1 MAALEKVVGWDPA
14 WIKAVSGLHYK
25 TVRGAIA
32 SEVLPWL
39 WLGRGEFAV
48 FDDLEGGPTDQLLEK
63 AGITAVV
70 TVANDTPQVERAM
83 KSYGAKYE
91 WLHLE
96 VGDFGTDQVSGG
108 MSRYFA
114 RAFAFIDSAKDHD
127 GGRVFVHCANGSN
140 RSPTLTIAYMVHT
153 GLTLPLAYLHVLSH
167 RPHISPLPDNQAALR
182 VWVDPTPKGAAP
194 VQVGQMLV
202 GQMPAPFD
210 FGAAKVEAKKN
221 WKRVNGLAGSGRRL
235 GQSAAPPGVGA
246 AKRRGSKKKK
256 KKKLTTDFG
265 KQMYLEAL
273 HHPADDG
280 TSEWTLAV
288 GSLCD
293 LKTGGKWA
301 SERVGAGERPSAV
314 ILEFHAA
321 KPGVKCRG
329 AWCIV
334 FESEGNKMH
343 ARVPVSR
350 IRVPRR

>member
-1 MAALEKVVGWDPA
+1 MRPSETRAPCVLPNVVDGRSRLHICDSVSGASVASGPAASKEIEMPSIATVSALQSKKENLLIGC
-14 WIKAVSGLHYK
+14 AVSGL
-25 TVRGAIA
+25 
-32 SEVLPWL
+32 
-39 WLGRGEFAV
+39 
-48 FDDLEGGPTDQLLEK
+48 
-63 AGITAVV
+63 
-70 TVANDTPQVERAM
+70 
-83 KSYGAKYE
+83 
-91 WLHLE
+91 
-96 VGDFGTDQVSGG
+96 
-108 MSRYFA
+108 
-114 RAFAFIDSAKDHD
+114 
-127 GGRVFVHCANGSN
+127 
-140 RSPTLTIAYMVHT
+140 
-153 GLTLPLAYLHVLSH
+153 
-167 RPHISPLPDNQAALR
+167 
-182 VWVDPTPKGAAP
+182 
-194 VQVGQMLV
+194 
-202 GQMPAPFD
+202 
-210 FGAAKVEAKKN
+210 
-221 WKRVNGLAGSGRRL
+221 
-235 GQSAAPPGVGA
+235 
-246 AKRRGSKKKK
+246 AKRRGRKK

-265 KQMYLEAL
+265 IQMYLEAL